1 MEGNDRETAAKAAVP
16 KTGAC
21 SSSATTTQ
29 PAAAS
34 RLNQLRDV
42 RSILYNKS
50 LLFIC

>member
-16 KTGAC
+16 KTDAC

-42 RSILYNKS
+42 RSILDNKNS
-50 LLFIC
+50 LFIC